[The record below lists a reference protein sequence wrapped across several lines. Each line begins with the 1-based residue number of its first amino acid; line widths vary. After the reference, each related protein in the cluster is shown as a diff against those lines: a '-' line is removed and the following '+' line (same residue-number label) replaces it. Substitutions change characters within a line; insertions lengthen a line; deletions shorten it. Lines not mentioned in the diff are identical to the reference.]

1 MVEKSKNYN
10 NTLNIFSLL
19 NIKENLAN
27 KKIIDNKKL
36 SIKKIW
42 SCVQEPE
49 IHSSEVVEILK
60 DKYLSGI
67 FYAIMKETSSF
78 YFPKVKAASSNSLTR
93 KYKEFEITSFS
104 SKKNTSQFYVKL
116 KFLVTIDKKLKYLY
130 VGKDNNFISKELPE
144 MINNEFQ
151 FILNSN
157 DKFFISLQDPD
168 TEIFIR

>member
-1 MVEKSKNYN
+1 MVDKSNNYN

-60 DKYLSGI
+60 DKYI
-67 FYAIMKETSSF
+67 K
-78 YFPKVKAASSNSLTR
+78 YFLCNYER
-93 KYKEFEITSFS
+93 NI
-104 SKKNTSQFYVKL
+104 
-116 KFLVTIDKKLKYLY
+116 
-130 VGKDNNFISKELPE
+130 
-144 MINNEFQ
+144 
-151 FILNSN
+151 FILFS
-157 DKFFISLQDPD
+157 KS
-168 TEIFIR
+168 